1 MLLKFTFGTIIEYTI
16 IKLYYHQR
24 MIIMQP
30 KQIKYKQKKKGF
42 CLISPMKSLIV
53 VIYKD

>member
-24 MIIMQP
+24 LIIMQP

>member
-24 MIIMQP
+24 LIIMQP

-42 CLISPMKSLIV
+42 LFDFTNELVNCGYL
-53 VIYKD
+53 